1 MREIRI
7 GVNTVAKEFL
17 CKSETGIIELLILI
31 CEGCQWVVLHL
42 LSGFIKICTPNL
54 FYTSLYSKSKR
65 QRGLKL
71 GEYDTA

>member
-1 MREIRI
+1 MMREIRI

-42 LSGFIKICTPNL
+42 LSGFIYQN
-54 FYTSLYSKSKR
+54 LYSKPVLYLFIFKV
-65 QRGLKL
+65 
-71 GEYDTA
+71 